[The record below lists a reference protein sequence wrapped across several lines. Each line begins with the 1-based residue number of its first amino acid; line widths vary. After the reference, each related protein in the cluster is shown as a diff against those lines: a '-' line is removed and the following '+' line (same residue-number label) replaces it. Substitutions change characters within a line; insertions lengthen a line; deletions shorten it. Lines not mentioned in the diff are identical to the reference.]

1 MRVQVSTLDWTG
13 LEGGLPLA
21 EARPVTVSPAG
32 RSRNVELLRA
42 PSLDRVAFGIGQ
54 SHGRIT
60 SARVT
65 LPPARTVGPESGRH
79 TSGLVTPRLGGAG
92 MPFECPR
99 RLPQS
104 QGVRN
109 QTRSAISDQLSMPP
123 QAVVNTA
130 DTTLW
135 SRVRVCTRDP
145 PPSAGFPSQEGEGS
159 LVTGGVT

>member
-1 MRVQVSTLDWTG
+1 
-13 LEGGLPLA
+13 
-21 EARPVTVSPAG
+21 
-32 RSRNVELLRA
+32 
-42 PSLDRVAFGIGQ
+42 
-54 SHGRIT
+54 
-60 SARVT
+60 
-65 LPPARTVGPESGRH
+65 
-79 TSGLVTPRLGGAG
+79 

>member
-1 MRVQVSTLDWTG
+1 M
-13 LEGGLPLA
+13 PLA
-21 EARPVTVSPAG
+21 KARPVTVSPAG

-65 LPPARTVGPESGRH
+65 LPPARTVGARVRQIP
-79 TSGLVTPRLGGAG
+79 TGLVTPRLGGAG

-104 QGVRN
+104 QGVSS

-135 SRVRVCTRDP
+135 AVRDDTRKRSD
-145 PPSAGFPSQEGEGS
+145 SALSLRGSEEGS
-159 LVTGGVT
+159 APLPVLSLSQ